1 MLPWITALRVFNA
14 GKPEW
19 CVPRKGTR
27 GHETVQRIRQG
38 EKMKTPKELLAE
50 LEKKTRG
57 TSPLA
62 GRKPKTPKTSMR
74 IDLK

>member
-50 LEKKTRG
+50 LEKKTQ
-57 TSPLA
+57 
-62 GRKPKTPKTSMR
+62 KPKTPKTSMR